1 MAPRGVND
9 PVAPEATA
17 VVDAPAP
24 SDAFRGLTVRW
35 LIALSFALTGTLT
48 TSVWVAVRAGDR
60 AYAHRGGRGASYSA
74 LIAMQEVRFE
84 GELARTQTFGD
95 ISPVV
100 GPRPRPTPARDPIVE
115 PEPDPDDDGE
125 EMGTPDPVVVTVV
138 ADRESAGQ
146 GESIVYTFT
155 VENVSEETQK
165 NIIAEMHIPSGTYP
179 AGSCS
184 GFADEVTMQPPACAD
199 VPGLPATG
207 TDDYHVL
214 RTIASIAPGAIEE
227 WRLIV
232 RVGADTPD
240 GAMILEHCRVR
251 IASAPYPSEEVAVV
265 VT

>member
-1 MAPRGVND
+1 MKSVGTGVHGTP
-9 PVAPEATA
+9 PVA
-17 VVDAPAP
+17 
-24 SDAFRGLTVRW
+24 DAFRGLTVRW
-35 LIALSFALTGTLT
+35 LVALALALTGTLA
-48 TSVWVAVRAGDR
+48 TSVWVAVRAGDHEYGHTDGR
-60 AYAHRGGRGASYSA
+60 AVSYSA
-74 LIAMQEVRFE
+74 LSAMQEVRFE
-84 GELARTQTFGD
+84 GELARTQTLGD
-95 ISPVV
+95 ISPLVD
-100 GPRPRPTPARDPIVE
+100 PRPRPTPTRDPVVD
-115 PEPDPDDDGE
+115 PDPDTDDDDDDGDE
-125 EMGTPDPVVVTVV
+125 IGTPDPVLVTVV
-138 ADRESAGQ
+138 ADRESAEQ
-146 GESIVYTFT
+146 SESILYTFT
-155 VENVSEETQK
+155 VENVSDEPQQ

-184 GFADEVTMQPPACAD
+184 GFADEVTMQPPVCAD

-240 GAMILEHCRVR
+240 GATILQHCRVR